1 MLFIIPPSI
10 DIDNTIT
17 QIKHEVFY
25 EQSVTSTY
33 LNNVYRVLP
42 EEFNLSNWKRDKVY
56 STNLSLDNFEELNN
70 STWEEGNLSDFDLVT
85 DVCFNKIIKVKS
97 RIKAVTKYKP
107 NVIID

>member
-10 DIDNTIT
+10 DVDNTIT

-25 EQSVTSTY
+25 EQSVTSTC
-33 LNNVYRVLP
+33 LNNAYRVLP
-42 EEFNLSNWKRDKVY
+42 EDFNLSNWKRDKVF
-56 STNLSLDNFEELNN
+56 STNLSLDNLEERNN
-70 STWEEGNLSDFDLVT
+70 STWEEGNLSEFDLVS
-85 DVCFNKIIKVKS
+85 DVCFNKTIKVKS